1 MARIP
6 MTGGFQMMPEGE
18 QVLKITS
25 AEYDEDFG
33 KATFTLMNAKG
44 QTCQERFS
52 LLNQDGSTN
61 GKAMNAFS
69 FFAKTALNNFDVED
83 VDPEELVG
91 HYLKAEIIHNQVPS
105 TKDPSKMVTFV
116 NLGNKSPADGF
127 EGAPAAPAP
136 APKASG
142 LDLAALLKSK

>member
-6 MTGGFQMMPEGE
+6 MTGGFQIMPEGE

-25 AEYDEDFG
+25 AEYDEEFG
-33 KATFTLMNAKG
+33 KAIFTLANAKG

-52 LLNQDGSTN
+52 LMNQDGSPN
-61 GKAMNAFS
+61 EKALGVFS
-69 FFAKTALNNFDVED
+69 FFAKTALNDFDIED

-91 HYLKAEIIHNQVPS
+91 HYLKAEIIHNKVPS
-105 TKDPSKMVTFV
+105 TKDPTKMMTFI
-116 NLGNKSPADGF
+116 NLGSKSPADGF
-127 EGAPAAPAP
+127 DGAPAA
-136 APKASG
+136 APKAAG